1 MVVTTAFPPTIL
13 IAHKDANMAVGGAG
27 ILSGMNPKGYIDE
40 EAAEQIVNAQIENSK
55 HHVPAPGSVPI
66 HYDETGF
73 FREVY
78 EDDLGVIEG
87 IKKYINYLPCFNL
100 EFFRVDSPKAPQ
112 LPAEDLY
119 SIIPMN
125 QKRPY
130 DIYDVIGR
138 LFDNSEFSST
148 RKATVRRSLLVLQK
162 LTAFWLVLSLT
173 YRAYS

>member
-1 MVVTTAFPPTIL
+1 
-13 IAHKDANMAVGGAG
+13 MAVGGAG

-87 IKKYINYLPCFNL
+87 IKSTSTT
-100 EFFRVDSPKAPQ
+100 FRASTW
-112 LPAEDLY
+112 
-119 SIIPMN
+119 
-125 QKRPY
+125 
-130 DIYDVIGR
+130 
-138 LFDNSEFSST
+138 SSS
-148 RKATVRRSLLVLQK
+148 V
-162 LTAFWLVLSLT
+162 LTARRLRSFRLRICTASS
-173 YRAYS
+173 R

>member
-1 MVVTTAFPPTIL
+1 MQVWQSVALVF
-13 IAHKDANMAVGGAG
+13 
-27 ILSGMNPKGYIDE
+27 LSGMNPKGYIDE

-100 EFFRVDSPKAPQ
+100 EFFRVDSRRDQ
-112 LPAEDLY
+112 FF
-119 SIIPMN
+119 
-125 QKRPY
+125 
-130 DIYDVIGR
+130 R
-138 LFDNSEFSST
+138 LRICTASS
-148 RKATVRRSLLVLQK
+148 R
-162 LTAFWLVLSLT
+162 
-173 YRAYS
+173 